1 MDINKGYTG
10 QYADPLSGFDY
21 YNARYYDPV
30 AGVFLSADTVQG
42 NMQGMNPYAYV
53 GGNPE
58 TYTDPTGNMYA
69 PPGGG
74 GTPPPSP
81 PPCDFWCQLQNG
93 WHGIEQ
99 TYQHALS
106 NTVSDYKAAWN
117 DEVHF
122 AQQAQE
128 TIQAG
133 TSAGFSVAY
142 IIIGVAIAVAVGVG
156 GYLIWHFTHRQALP
170 AWSDLSANENVQ
182 HNRYVLDDKTGA
194 LKLIESRQHVLKDHV
209 YLSKEGMIRKADRQ
223 RGDATVFYDADV
235 AQWTVNYAIENMTNA
250 QKKQLE
256 NMERNPRSGQELEL
270 TGTAPM
276 NIGLGYKYFGR
287 GEPLVYSETLRNY
300 VVRIAVDASGN
311 PFIVTAYPTF

>member
-133 TSAGFSVAY
+133 TSAGFSVAH

-156 GYLIWHFTHRQALP
+156 YFLWHTHSSPPSWTRPGWA
-170 AWSDLSANENVQ
+170 DLQANEGIA
-182 HNRYVLDDKTGA
+182 HPRYSQRGGIIPSK
-194 LKLIESRQHVLKDHV
+194 QHVLRGHV
-209 YLSKEGMIRKADRQ
+209 DASKSHLQHLANRFSRNE
-223 RGDATVFYDADV
+223 TSFYDEYA
-235 AQWTVNYAIENMTNA
+235 AQWAVDDALQNMTD
-250 QKKQLE
+250 QQQQQLKD
-256 NMERNPRSGQELEL
+256 MIDNPRRGGELVL
-270 TGTAPM
+270 NGTLDD
-276 NIGLGYKYFGR
+276 NIGYGYRYNKDG
-287 GEPLVYSETLRNY
+287 TLTY
-300 VVRIAVDASGN
+300 VSATNSYRVIIAVDADGN
-311 PFIVTAYPTF
+311 PFVLTAYPTV